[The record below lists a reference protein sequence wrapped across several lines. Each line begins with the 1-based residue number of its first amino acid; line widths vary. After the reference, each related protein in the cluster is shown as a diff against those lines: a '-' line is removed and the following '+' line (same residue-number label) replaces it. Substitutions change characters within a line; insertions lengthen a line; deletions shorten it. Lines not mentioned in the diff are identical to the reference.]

1 MDAISRHKSEFEK
14 IYLSYYSR
22 MKRFA
27 QEYVI
32 REEDAENIVQDLF
45 LDLWEQNIELL
56 SHSNLF
62 AYLFTSVKNRCIDFL
77 RTGQP
82 CVTLRRNYR
91 RLYESPAD

>member
-77 RTGQP
+77 RHKT
-82 CVTLRRNYR
+82 TR
-91 RLYESPAD
+91 RLCR

>member
-45 LDLWEQNIELL
+45 LDL
-56 SHSNLF
+56 
-62 AYLFTSVKNRCIDFL
+62 
-77 RTGQP
+77 
-82 CVTLRRNYR
+82 
-91 RLYESPAD
+91 